1 MPFPEEGLVYDYQ
14 LDDAGISLPAME
26 EDEEEE
32 NKSRKVSLS
41 VCPSA
46 CPSACQH
53 LGDFNM

>member
-32 NKSRKVSLS
+32 NKSRKVGLFVCLS
-41 VCPSA
+41 VRLPISLPA
-46 CPSACQH
+46 PW
-53 LGDFNM
+53 